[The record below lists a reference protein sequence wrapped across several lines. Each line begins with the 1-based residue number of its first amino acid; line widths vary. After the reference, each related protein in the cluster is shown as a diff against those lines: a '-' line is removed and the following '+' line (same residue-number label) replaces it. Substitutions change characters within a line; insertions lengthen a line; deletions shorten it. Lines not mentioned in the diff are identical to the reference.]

1 MQFRAPALTQGL
13 AVLTLA
19 AVLTGGAVRAAEEDV
34 NNGQDPTRPLTRL
47 DIRYNFGSKRPGD
60 AGRWFFPFN
69 FMVGKMVTRSVVASV
84 EIGVPIVDDYEVYD
98 FKLKARVGLFF

>member
-1 MQFRAPALTQGL
+1 MQFRSLGLKQGL
-13 AVLTLA
+13 VVLTLA
-19 AVLTGGAVRAAEEDV
+19 AVLMSRAVWAAEEEV

-84 EIGVPIVDDYEVYD
+84 EIGIPIVDDYEVYD
-98 FKLKARVGLFF
+98 FKLEARFGLFF